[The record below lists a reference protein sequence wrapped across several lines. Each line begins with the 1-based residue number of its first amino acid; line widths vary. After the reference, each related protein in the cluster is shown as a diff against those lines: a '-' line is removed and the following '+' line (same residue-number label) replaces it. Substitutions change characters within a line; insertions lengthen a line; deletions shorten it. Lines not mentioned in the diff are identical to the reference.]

1 MLISSYNP
9 TALGDVLIMVTG
21 QATNAEQN
29 VVSQGDVTCII
40 RKDRD
45 ELVGVNLFNASQHV
59 HELTVNGQIFL
70 SEEQIAEVNAA
81 LQQAGFDF
89 VVSFDNQPKFV
100 VGHVET
106 LVEHPDSDHL
116 HIAQVDLG
124 TEQQQ
129 IVCGAP
135 NIGAGQKV
143 VVARIGAMM
152 PDGKIIWPGKLR
164 GVASY
169 GMICSAH
176 ELGLPNA
183 PQRHGILVLD
193 AATETGAA
201 FDFAGDYS
209 ANY

>member
-9 TALGDVLIMVTG
+9 TVLGDVLIMVTG

-29 VVSQGDVTCII
+29 VATNGDVT
-40 RKDRD
+40 RLTKKDNN
-45 ELVGVNLFNASQHV
+45 ELVGVNLFNASQYV
-59 HELTVNGQIFL
+59 HDLKGDGQIFL
-70 SEEQIAEVNAA
+70 SESQIAEVNAA
-81 LQQAGFDF
+81 VKKADFDF
-89 VVSFDNQPKFV
+89 EVPFDNQPKFV
-100 VGHVET
+100 IGHVET

-124 TEQQQ
+124 TEKLQ

-143 VVARIGAMM
+143 VVAKIGAMM

-164 GVASY
+164 GVESY

-193 AATETGAA
+193 AASQTGAP
-201 FDFAGDYS
+201 FDFTGDYS